1 VKKLIDSSIKEL
13 ILDNTP
19 VVVAFHDKDYK
30 ILWANKAYQQASG
43 LSLKRLVGKKCYS
56 IWKVEKPCDGCPVSK
71 ALETGK
77 VCTGELTPQS
87 RTHHPNER
95 KFVLSRAT
103 PIWDKGGVLIGAIET
118 SFDIT
123 ETKHAEEKMLQ
134 AMERKNIALREI
146 IEQVEIE
153 KNRVKDDVLANVN
166 ELTLPILKRL
176 KSKQGVDRKHIDIL
190 TNRLQ
195 NLTSSFGRKLTE
207 GMIKL
212 TPKEIEICNL
222 LEGGATSKDIA
233 DFLNI
238 SYQTV
243 EKHRKFIRKKLGIGN
258 KKVNLTSYLQKMQK
272 SSD

>member
-1 VKKLIDSSIKEL
+1 MKKPVESSIKEN

-19 VVVAFHDKDYK
+19 VVIALHDKDHN
-30 ILWANKAYQQASG
+30 IIWANKAYQQASG
-43 LSLKRLVGKKCYS
+43 LSLQKLEGKKCYS
-56 IWKVEKPCDGCPVSK
+56 VWKLKKPCTGCPVSQ
-71 ALETGK
+71 AIETRK
-77 VCTGELTPQS
+77 TCTAEISPQTQECWPHNQKS
-87 RTHHPNER
+87 L
-95 KFVLSRAT
+95 LSRAT
-103 PIWDKGGVLIGAIET
+103 PIWGKGGDLIGAIET

-123 ETKHAEEKMLQ
+123 ETKIAEEKMIQ

-153 KNRVKDDVLANVN
+153 KNRIKDDVLANVN
-166 ELTLPILKRL
+166 ELTLPILKKL
-176 KSKQGVDRKHIDIL
+176 KSKQGMDPKQIDL
-190 TNRLQ
+190 LSNRLQ
-195 NLTSSFGRKLTE
+195 KITSSFGRKLTE

-238 SYQTV
+238 SCQTV
-243 EKHRKFIRKKLGIGN
+243 EKHRKCIRKKLGIGH